1 MDARLIG
8 RMKVGFMLSAR
19 AFGTTIKTHFSMSGV
34 QPIGVQQHEAQ

>member
-19 AFGTTIKTHFSMSGV
+19 AFGTTIKTHFSMSGSTTHWH
-34 QPIGVQQHEAQ
+34 PAT